1 MVIGYLGH
9 TSKWVSMDVLGPARY
24 LAVFILVSWKVIF
37 EGLCVQK
44 MPCRH
49 PSCWLRLMPTNV
61 PLIFTYAVF
70 ISVPIA
76 VPTNVRAD
84 PHNATALMVTWN
96 PVPDTRTNFKGV
108 LGGYRV
114 CIIIFIFIFQR
125 LFSLT
130 LQSTWCKHMSHICHK
145 SMFW

>member
-1 MVIGYLGH
+1 MQ
-9 TSKWVSMDVLGPARY
+9 TP
-24 LAVFILVSWKVIF
+24 
-37 EGLCVQK
+37 
-44 MPCRH
+44 
-49 PSCWLRLMPTNV
+49 CWLRLMPTNV
-61 PLIFTYAVF
+61 PLIFTYAAF

-114 CIIIFIFIFQR
+114 CIIFIFIFTYFKDYF
-125 LFSLT
+125 LSLY
-130 LQSTWCKHMSHICHK
+130 SPHDVNI
-145 SMFW
+145 